1 MALSLVKRI
10 KHKPQ
15 SYMEPKT
22 NRKESDLVYVNP
34 IPICIYTQTRRFSV
48 GKAEINYTSLW
59 RPTAE
64 KRLNNWRRWIWSVIR
79 RLSAGCFIA
88 EVSQVGTD
96 GWGSRAVCPPDP
108 VKPPQCVERSVADV
122 QGGMNLSE
130 VFLSHQR
137 QATDAKVGVKRVRM
151 TVRPFSKTAHQ
162 TVLRRQN
169 VVPVLFKVCVL
180 EDI

>member
-1 MALSLVKRI
+1 MSIQFQSVFTHKQDVSLLVRQKSTTQACGGRR
-10 KHKPQ
+10 P
-15 SYMEPKT
+15 
-22 NRKESDLVYVNP
+22 RSDWIIDAGGSDRLFVGSQRDVLLLRYHRSG
-34 IPICIYTQTRRFSV
+34 QT
-48 GKAEINYTSLW
+48 GGDL
-59 RPTAE
+59 P
-64 KRLNNWRRWIWSVIR
+64 
-79 RLSAGCFIA
+79 
-88 EVSQVGTD
+88 
-96 GWGSRAVCPPDP
+96 SRAVCPPDP